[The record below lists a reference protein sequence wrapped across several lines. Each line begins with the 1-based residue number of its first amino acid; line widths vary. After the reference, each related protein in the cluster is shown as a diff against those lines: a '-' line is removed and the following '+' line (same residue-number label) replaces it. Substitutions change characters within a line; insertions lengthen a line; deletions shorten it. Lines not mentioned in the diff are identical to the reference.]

1 MNAVKKNRIKTV
13 MMYTWPLYLVLGVIA
28 VLTLNFI
35 FGVVHRTPNYK
46 KLTIFVSGEVTDTK
60 GLDNYLLD
68 RYADKDLKSVS
79 YVNANPSESNYN
91 TILRTNGVN
100 SSDILIINASRLNDI
115 NLSAFAL
122 DLSNELITS
131 YYQGYTL
138 YQDNETNYG
147 VKLDKEKVKQY
158 MTLPDEDCYM
168 FLNYVSENIGQ
179 YSKSK
184 NAEHNNALDLV
195 REWGM

>member
-1 MNAVKKNRIKTV
+1 

-46 KLTIFVSGEVTDTK
+46 KLAIFVSGEVTDIK

-122 DLSNELITS
+122 DLSNELIAS